1 MFRKL
6 LTLTVVAV
14 ALLGLIQVAPAGAL
28 TLPAGDGVVSCAIAG
43 KVRVARPVL
52 RPDVAKVIVA
62 GNIAGCSYNGIAIPF
77 QVTGLARTVAV
88 SNPAA
93 VCAALADGSASAKTT
108 ITIKVNGIKYASL
121 TVAVEL
127 AVSPSPP
134 GSLVEASGSGTVNG
148 IALSGNVVAQTNR
161 PLVDLCNGATTVT
174 FVGTA
179 SLSWD
184 RP

>member
-1 MFRKL
+1 
-6 LTLTVVAV
+6 
-14 ALLGLIQVAPAGAL
+14 
-28 TLPAGDGVVSCAIAG
+28 VSCAIAG

-52 RPDVAKVIVA
+52 RPDVAKIIVA
-62 GNIAGCSYNGIAIPF
+62 GRIDACSYNGNAIPF
-77 QVTGLARTVAV
+77 EVTGSTRSIAI

-108 ITIKVNGIKYASL
+108 IVVKVNGIKYASL
-121 TVAVEL
+121 TVNVEL
-127 AVSPSPP
+127 DVSPSPP
-134 GSLVEASGSGTVNG
+134 GSLVQASGSATVNG

-161 PLVDLCNGATTVT
+161 PVGDLCNGATAIA
-174 FVGTA
+174 FGGTA

>member
-1 MFRKL
+1 VFRKL
-6 LTLTVVAV
+6 LVLTVAAV
-14 ALLGLIQVAPAGAL
+14 GLLGLVEVAPAGAL
-28 TLPAGDGVVSCAIAG
+28 TLPPGDGVVSCAIAG

-52 RPDVAKVIVA
+52 QPTVAKLIVA
-62 GNIAGCSYNGIAIPF
+62 GKIAACSYNGNAIPF
-77 QVTGLARTVAV
+77 EVTGFARTVAV

-108 ITIKVNGIKYASL
+108 VTVKVNGIKYASL
-121 TVAVEL
+121 VVAVEL

-148 IALSGNVVAQTNR
+148 VALSGNVIAQTNR
-161 PLVDLCNGATTVT
+161 PLVDLCNGATAVT